1 MIGVQNFFG
10 MIALVTSMVG
20 LLPQVYKSWRTRSA
34 KDLSVLMLVN
44 YFVCSI
50 AWIAYGAYTDTIFVL
65 LSNVLGVLSCLILM
79 VQKYYYDRHSVV

>member
-1 MIGVQNFFG
+1 MMDVQNFFG
-10 MIALVTSMVG
+10 MIALITSMVG

-50 AWIAYGAYTDTIFVL
+50 AWIVYGAYTDTIFVL
-65 LSNVLGVLSCLILM
+65 LSNVLGVLSCIILM
-79 VQKYYYDRHSVV
+79 VQKYCYDRHSVV